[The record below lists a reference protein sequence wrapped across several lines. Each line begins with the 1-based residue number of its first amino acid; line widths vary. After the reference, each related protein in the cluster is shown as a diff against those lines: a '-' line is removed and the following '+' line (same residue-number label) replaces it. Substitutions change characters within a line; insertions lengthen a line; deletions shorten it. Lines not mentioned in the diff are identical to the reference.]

1 MTDLRDPADVR
12 ASKDAHA
19 NFAGCLTDLE
29 ACLRAAIRAFATY
42 HAADGK
48 ITREQ
53 WLAWNENPPPEG
65 DYFDGFNAGVE
76 SVLGAVDM
84 FLEEFHI

>member
-1 MTDLRDPADVR
+1 MSDLRDPAEVQK
-12 ASKDAHA
+12 ASEAHA
-19 NFAGCLTDLE
+19 DFASCLTDLE
-29 ACLRAAIRAFATY
+29 AALRSAMKAFAKY

-53 WLAWNENPPPEG
+53 WLKWNDTPLPTG

-76 SVLGAVDM
+76 SVLDAVDM
-84 FLEEFHI
+84 FLEEFHF